1 MNFYRTNI
9 KNNDYV
15 IATYDIKTKDAD
27 LKKASWEL
35 AIGQSVGNPHERSQW
50 ETDEL
55 FEKHSCIIL
64 HEQKELE
71 GKTQG
76 IVKVAFPV
84 CNIDWNGD
92 GITQLLCQLMGGQ
105 MDIKS
110 FDSCRLIDI
119 DIPNSVRNKYF
130 LGPAHGISGLR
141 DYTQQF
147 ESPLSGAII
156 KPKIGLGPDTLLEVV
171 KDLYEGGVDFI
182 KEDEIMSNPAF
193 CSIEER
199 VPVVM
204 NWLNKQKRKVVYA
217 VCITGD
223 HDHILKRAWQVE
235 ALGGNAIHI
244 NHWAGLGVYNAV
256 RKLNTGL
263 FIHFQKSGDRV
274 FTDPRHNFGID
285 WNVICKI
292 ATMIGVD
299 TIHIGTLNGY
309 SNDTESEAKTAFK
322 TVTQGNTMPTL
333 SCGMHPGLVHSTI
346 GKVGADFIAN
356 VGGAIHS
363 HPGGTLAGAKAMRQA
378 LDDTPGP
385 EFRQAVNKWGIQ

>member
-204 NWLNKQKRKVVYA
+204 NWLNKQKRLEK
-217 VCITGD
+217 
-223 HDHILKRAWQVE
+223 
-235 ALGGNAIHI
+235 
-244 NHWAGLGVYNAV
+244 
-256 RKLNTGL
+256 
-263 FIHFQKSGDRV
+263 
-274 FTDPRHNFGID
+274 
-285 WNVICKI
+285 
-292 ATMIGVD
+292 
-299 TIHIGTLNGY
+299 
-309 SNDTESEAKTAFK
+309 
-322 TVTQGNTMPTL
+322 
-333 SCGMHPGLVHSTI
+333 
-346 GKVGADFIAN
+346 
-356 VGGAIHS
+356 
-363 HPGGTLAGAKAMRQA
+363 
-378 LDDTPGP
+378 
-385 EFRQAVNKWGIQ
+385 